1 MHTKLYIYFM
11 TNKFDKEELDI
22 LESFE
27 KGGWKSVS
35 DLDKRKAELKA
46 SAAATLRKDK
56 RVNIRISERVL
67 RELQRQAVHE
77 GLPYQTFISSILH
90 KYVNGSLVE
99 QPSH

>member
-1 MHTKLYIYFM
+1 MS
-11 TNKFDKEELDI
+11 KFDQEELEI

-27 KGGWKSVS
+27 KGEWRSVA

-67 RELQRQAVHE
+67 RELQRQAVRE

-90 KYVNGSLVE
+90 KYANGSLVE
-99 QPSH
+99 QASH